1 MASNSGE
8 TYGNYVYG
16 QGYLTLN
23 GKRIGATTQQDFEFI
38 ETPEEAA
45 AFQEIACRDFTMTC
59 DWQFESADLDSVY
72 DWPVVIEQLMFTRA
86 ELEWGRWRAFEDA
99 LDRRLRW
106 LR

>member
-16 QGYLTLN
+16 QGYLMFN

-38 ETPEEAA
+38 ETAEEAA

-59 DWQFESADLDSVY
+59 DWQFEPSDLDSVY

>member
-1 MASNSGE
+1 MPV
-8 TYGNYVYG
+8 TYEGYKFG
-16 QGYLTLN
+16 QAYLTLN

-72 DWPVVIEQLMFTRA
+72 GRPVVIEQLMFTRA
-86 ELEWGRWRAFEDA
+86 ELEWGRWQAFEHA

-106 LR
+106 LG